1 MVNKPE
7 IQYFQ
12 LSSELTDEAA
22 VSTEQSIVSM
32 SDANA
37 AVICLEGVDI
47 QSEPLEG
54 RRRRISAAINISHP
68 VEQIWQILT
77 DYDHLADF
85 IPNLAESRRIEHP
98 EGGIRLEQVGT
109 ESLMRLKVCLRVV
122 LDMVERFPH
131 AIEFNMVEGDFRQFV
146 GAWELE
152 PLEQAAVTRL
162 RYVVT
167 VLPGRAMPI
176 ALIERNLR
184 RNLVRNLIAI
194 QQHAD
199 QKFGIAAS

>member
-1 MVNKPE
+1 MADKPNLQD
-7 IQYFQ
+7 IQSPSQ
-12 LSSELTDEAA
+12 LADEVTFRAQQGDA
-22 VSTEQSIVSM
+22 ST
-32 SDANA
+32 N
-37 AVICLEGVDI
+37 VICLDGVDI
-47 QSEPLEG
+47 QSEHLDG
-54 RRRRISAAINISHP
+54 RRRRISASVNISHP

-109 ESLMRLKVCLRVV
+109 ESLMKLKVCLRVV

-131 AIEFNMVEGDFRQFV
+131 AIEFTMVEGDFRQFI

-152 PLEQAAVTRL
+152 PLEQATVTRL

-167 VLPGRAMPI
+167 VLPGRTMPM

-184 RNLVRNLIAI
+184 RNLVRNLISI
-194 QQHAD
+194 QQYAD
-199 QKFGIAAS
+199 QRFGPATP

>member
-1 MVNKPE
+1 MADQTNLKD
-7 IQYFQ
+7 IQ
-12 LSSELTDEAA
+12 SSSKLADEVA
-22 VSTEQSIVSM
+22 VGALQ
-32 SDANA
+32 DNANTT
-37 AVICLEGVDI
+37 VICLDGIDI
-47 QSEPLEG
+47 QSEYLDG
-54 RRRRISAAINISHP
+54 QRRRISATVNIAHP

-109 ESLMRLKVCLRVV
+109 ESLMKLKVCLRVV
-122 LDMVERFPH
+122 LDMVERFPY
-131 AIEFNMVEGDFRQFV
+131 AIEFNMVKGDFRQFV

-152 PLEQAAVTRL
+152 PLERANVTRL

-167 VLPGRAMPI
+167 VLPGRTMPM

-194 QQHAD
+194 QHYAD
-199 QKFGIAAS
+199 QQFGTATP